1 MHRTTRIFKSGNS
14 LAIRIPKEFHLND
27 QQEVEVFQREGELVI
42 RLIPKN
48 LAIAFRL
55 LSSFPEDFFQDG
67 RIDLP
72 PQDRDF

>member
-67 RIDLP
+67 RVDLP
-72 PQDRDF
+72 PQNRDF